1 MSQIR
6 TTLLQPRQIE
16 AVVAVARAGSV
27 HAAAREL
34 GIPQPAVSRLI
45 AATERSVGMRLFAR
59 SRSGTHVTPAGER
72 VLKQAAFA
80 LRALEN
86 VSDAAREA
94 LPVVRLGCIPRV
106 MHVLIPYLL
115 AQLGE
120 GTAGFRLHVSVGTSN
135 ELAAELDAGRLDF
148 VIARRA
154 APGAP
159 GSDPPGERLYGE
171 RTVVVCGRDNV
182 AVPNRP
188 CDMARLANVQW
199 VLPKRGFYSRD
210 LIDSIFSARG
220 LRPIVPVIESNS
232 FESSLSVVAATR
244 FLALA
249 PEFAARR
256 FERLQL
262 VRIVRTRPSLGT
274 SQVMLLYRPGQR
286 AHPAYAA
293 FRAAA
298 MKAARRVHTT

>member
-1 MSQIR
+1 MTRSR
-6 TTLLQPRQIE
+6 AHLLQPRQIE

-45 AATERSVGMRLFAR
+45 AATEKSVGVALFAR
-59 SRSGTHVTPAGER
+59 SRSGTQVTQAGER

-80 LRALEN
+80 LQALAN
-86 VSDAAREA
+86 VSDAARESQ
-94 LPVVRLGCIPRV
+94 PVVRLGCIPRG

-115 AQLGE
+115 AQVGD
-120 GTAGFRLHVSVGTSN
+120 GTAGFRLRVSVGTSN
-135 ELAAELDAGRLDF
+135 EMAAELDAGRLDF
-148 VIARRA
+148 VIARRP
-154 APGAP
+154 APGQP
-159 GSDPPGERLYGE
+159 GSGLEGERLYSE
-171 RTVVVCGRDNV
+171 RTVVVCGRGNA
-182 AVPNRP
+182 AVPAGT
-188 CDMARLANVQW
+188 CDMQSLASLQW

-220 LRPIVPVIESNS
+220 LRPLVPVIESNS

-262 VRIVRTRPSLGT
+262 VRIVRTRPSLGA
-274 SQVMLLYRPGQR
+274 SPVMLLYPPGQR
-286 AHPAYAA
+286 THPAYAA

-298 MKAARRVHTT
+298 MKAARRVHVT